1 MRRKMINPAGN
12 YLFINL
18 MNAVEITGKILLKFK
33 KQFL

>member
-12 YLFINL
+12 YLFINS
-18 MNAVEITGKILLKFK
+18 MNAVEIPGKILLKFK